1 MDLFRYFVRF
11 LYKIRWYLV
20 IMPMISLIIAWFMTR
35 NMERIY
41 DTNTTIYTGMITG
54 YNIEGGT
61 GSAGGNSQTNITNLM
76 LIITTD
82 NTIHEVSLRLFARCM
97 MYGNPNKDN
106 NYISAEHFRQLNA
119 SVPADVKA
127 LINHSNEAQTYAN
140 LKAYEKPS
148 QDNFLFGLTN
158 YHPYFGINS
167 ITSRLKVLQLQ
178 KSDIIDIGYSAND
191 AGIAYNTLDILN
203 DVFSKQYQQLRYG
216 ETSNV
221 IKFFEREVARLY
233 RILTSAEDD
242 LIRYNVSKR
251 VINYGEQTKQ
261 VAAMDAQ
268 QQNFRNDQ
276 LMNYTTAKALLD
288 YLERQLGNRAQ
299 IIRSNKEF
307 TNQVRDISRI
317 QSRISNLK
325 LMSSEGGGNNNESQE
340 ELAKAQRDLQRATGR
355 VTQLTKDIEAAT
367 FSTETGVKAQ
377 DMLGRWLEQLLLLE
391 KTKAE
396 MTATDI
402 MKNELDRQ
410 YLYFA
415 PIGATLERK
424 SRHIGF
430 IEGNYM
436 EMLRALNSARMR
448 QRNLQMST
456 ATLRVLNP
464 PMFPLNAQPTNRM
477 MVLLGAFMLTFI
489 LVTLYFLIIEMLD
502 RTLRDRMRSER
513 ITNIP
518 VMGCFPKESNLR
530 YRRFNKTIADMAMKQ
545 LSKALLPN
553 FKEGQQNVLNL
564 LSTDSGNGKSYI
576 AQELENYWISIG
588 LQVRRLTYDE
598 DFLAEDSKFIL
609 AKDIKDL
616 CPDILPEEIA
626 IIEYPNLDDYSI
638 SPALLNMGTINMMVT
653 RANRTWKDVDQKA
666 LNEVQ
671 AMLDEE
677 HKNTLFMYLTEATR
691 YAVEEFVG
699 QLPPYEQTHV
709 QHVCKGK
716 RRKSVITLSPVFAC
730 NLRVCLC
737 GIQHVC
743 HHLRDASTGCR
754 YIIAL

>member
-1 MDLFRYFVRF
+1 MDLFRYLVRF

-20 IMPMISLIIAWFMTR
+20 ILPMIALIVAWFSTR

-41 DTNTTIYTGMITG
+41 DTNTTIYTGMITA
-54 YNIEGGT
+54 YNIEGGSGT
-61 GSAGGNSQTNITNLM
+61 AGGNAQTNINNLM

-82 NTIHEVSLRLFARCM
+82 NTIHEVALRLFGRCM

-106 NYISAEHFRQLNA
+106 NYISAEHFRQLSA
-119 SVPADVKA
+119 TVPADVKA
-127 LINHSNEAQTYAN
+127 LINHNSESATYAN

-148 QDNFLFGLTN
+148 QDNYLFGILN

-167 ITSRLKVLQLQ
+167 ITSRLKVLQLTG
-178 KSDIIDIGYSAND
+178 SDIIDIAYTSND

-203 DVFSKQYQQLRYG
+203 EVFARQYQQLRYG
-216 ETSNV
+216 ETNNV

-233 RILTSAEDD
+233 RILTNAEDD
-242 LIRYNVSKR
+242 LIRYNISKR
-251 VINYGEQTKQ
+251 IINYGEQTKQ
-261 VAAMDAQ
+261 LTVLEAQ

-276 LMNYTTAKALLD
+276 LMNYTTSKALMD

-299 IIRSNKEF
+299 VIRSNKEF
-307 TNQVRDISRI
+307 TSRVRDISRI

-325 LMSSEGGGNNNESQE
+325 LMSSEGGGNNNEAQE
-340 ELAKAQRDLQRATGR
+340 ELAKAQRDLQAATGR
-355 VTQLTKDIEAAT
+355 VTQLTKDIEAST
-367 FSTETGVKAQ
+367 YSTETGVKAQ

-402 MKNELDRQ
+402 MKDNLDKQ
-410 YLYFA
+410 YLFYA
-415 PIGATLERK
+415 PIGATLDRK
-424 SRHIGF
+424 ARHIGF

-436 EMLRALNSARMR
+436 EMLKALNSARLR
-448 QRNLQMST
+448 QKNLQMST

-477 MVLLGAFMLTFI
+477 MVLLGAFMLTFM
-489 LVTLYFLIIEMLD
+489 LTALYFLIIEMLD

-513 ITNIP
+513 ITKVP

-530 YRRFNKTIADMAMKQ
+530 YRRYNKTIADMAMKQ
-545 LSKALLPN
+545 LSKALLPH
-553 FKEGQQNVLNL
+553 FQEGQQNVLNL
-564 LSTDSGNGKSYI
+564 LSTDSGNGKSYL

-609 AKDIKDL
+609 ARSIKDL
-616 CPDILPEEIA
+616 CPDILPDEIA
-626 IIEYPNLDDYSI
+626 IIEYPHLDDNSI
-638 SPALLNMGTINMMVT
+638 SPALLNMGTINLMVT
-653 RANRTWKDVDQKA
+653 RANRTWKDVDQKS
-666 LNEVQ
+666 LNEVL

-677 HKNTLFMYLTEATR
+677 HKNTLFMYLTEASR

-699 QLPPYEQTHV
+699 QLPPYTKFNNFV
-709 QHVCKGK
+709 Y
-716 RRKSVITLSPVFAC
+716 RLSQLGLTATE
-730 NLRVCLC
+730 NE
-737 GIQHVC
+737 H
-743 HHLRDASTGCR
+743 AK
-754 YIIAL
+754 

>member
-11 LYKIRWYLV
+11 LYKIRWYLA
-20 IMPMISLIIAWFMTR
+20 ILPMIALIVAWFLTR
-35 NMERIY
+35 NMDRIY

-54 YNIEGGT
+54 YNLEGT
-61 GSAGGNSQTNITNLM
+61 GSVGGNSETNITNLM

-82 NTIHEVSLRLFARCM
+82 NTIHEVALRLFGRCM

-119 SVPADVKA
+119 TVPAEVKA
-127 LINHSNEAQTYAN
+127 LINHNSEAQTYAN

-148 QDNFLFGLTN
+148 QDNFLFGLLN

-167 ITSRLKVLQLQ
+167 ITSRLKVLQLNN
-178 KSDIIDIGYSAND
+178 SDIIDIGYSAND

-203 DVFSKQYQQLRYG
+203 EVFARQYQQIRFG
-216 ETSNV
+216 ETNNV
-221 IKFFEREVARLY
+221 IRFFEKEVARLY
-233 RILTSAEDD
+233 KILTNAEDD
-242 LIRYNVSKR
+242 LIRYNISKR
-251 VINYGEQTKQ
+251 IINYGEQTKALT
-261 VAAMDAQ
+261 VLEAQ

-276 LMNYTTAKALLD
+276 LMNYTTSKALMD

-299 IIRSNKEF
+299 VIRSNKEF

-317 QSRISNLK
+317 QSRISNLR
-325 LMSSEGGGNNNESQE
+325 LMSSESGAQNNESQE
-340 ELAKAQRDLQRATGR
+340 ELAKAQRDLQKATGR
-355 VTQLTKDIEAAT
+355 VTQLTKDLEAST
-367 FSTETGVKAQ
+367 YSTETGLKAN
-377 DMLGRWLEQLLLLE
+377 DMLSRWLEQLLLLE

-402 MKNELDRQ
+402 MKNNLDRQ
-410 YLYFA
+410 YLFYA
-415 PIGATLERK
+415 PIGATLDRK
-424 SRHIGF
+424 DRHIGF

-436 EMLRALNSARMR
+436 EMLKALNAARLR

-464 PMFPLNAQPTNRM
+464 PMFPLNAQPTNRLM
-477 MVLLGAFMLTFI
+477 ILLGAFLLTFMLTAMWF
-489 LVTLYFLIIEMLD
+489 FIIELLD

-513 ITNIP
+513 ITKIP
-518 VMGCFPKESNLR
+518 VMGCFPRESNLR

-545 LSKALLPN
+545 LSKALLPH

-564 LSTDSGNGKSYI
+564 ISTDSGNGKSYL

-616 CPDILPEEIA
+616 CPDILPDEIA
-626 IIEYPNLDDYSI
+626 IIEYPNLDDNSI
-638 SPALLNMGTINMMVT
+638 SPALLNMGTVNLMVT

-666 LNEVQ
+666 LKEVQ

-677 HKNTLFMYLTEATR
+677 HKDTLFMYLTEASR

-699 QLPPYEQTHV
+699 QLPPYTKFNNFVYRMSQLGLTAVENEHA
-709 QHVCKGK
+709 K
-716 RRKSVITLSPVFAC
+716 
-730 NLRVCLC
+730 
-737 GIQHVC
+737 
-743 HHLRDASTGCR
+743 
-754 YIIAL
+754 

>member
-20 IMPMISLIIAWFMTR
+20 ILPMIALIVAWFSTR

-76 LIITTD
+76 LIVTTD

-97 MYGNPNKDN
+97 MYGNLNKDN

-119 SVPADVKA
+119 TVPADIKG
-127 LINHSNEAQTYAN
+127 LINHNNESATYAN

-148 QDNFLFGLTN
+148 QDNFLFGLLNT
-158 YHPYFGINS
+158 HPYFGINN
-167 ITSRLKVLQLQ
+167 ITSRLKVLQLE
-178 KSDIIDIGYSAND
+178 KSDIIDIGYSCND

-203 DVFSKQYQQLRYG
+203 DVFARQYQQLRYG

-242 LIRYNVSKR
+242 LIRYNVSKK
-251 VINYGEQTKQ
+251 VINYEEQTKQ
-261 VAAMDAQ
+261 LTVLEAQ

-299 IIRSNKEF
+299 VIRSNKEF
-307 TNQVRDISRI
+307 TSQVRDISRI
-317 QSRISNLK
+317 QSRISNLR

-340 ELAKAQRDLQRATGR
+340 ELASAQRDLQRATGR
-355 VTQLTKDIEAAT
+355 VTQLTRDIEAAT

-402 MKNELDRQ
+402 MKTDLDNQ
-410 YLYFA
+410 YLFYA
-415 PIGATLERK
+415 PIGATLDRK

-436 EMLRALNSARMR
+436 EMLKSLNTARMR

-464 PMFPLNAQPTNRM
+464 PMFPLNAQPTNRLM
-477 MVLLGAFMLTFI
+477 ILLGAFILTFA
-489 LVTLYFLIIEMLD
+489 LTTLYFLVIEMLD

-518 VMGCFPKESNLR
+518 VMGCFPQESNLR

-616 CPDILPEEIA
+616 CPDILPDEIA

-677 HKNTLFMYLTEATR
+677 HKNSLYMYLTEASR

-699 QLPPYEQTHV
+699 QLPPYTKFNNFVYRMSQLGLTATENEH
-709 QHVCKGK
+709 
-716 RRKSVITLSPVFAC
+716 
-730 NLRVCLC
+730 
-737 GIQHVC
+737 
-743 HHLRDASTGCR
+743 
-754 YIIAL
+754 AL